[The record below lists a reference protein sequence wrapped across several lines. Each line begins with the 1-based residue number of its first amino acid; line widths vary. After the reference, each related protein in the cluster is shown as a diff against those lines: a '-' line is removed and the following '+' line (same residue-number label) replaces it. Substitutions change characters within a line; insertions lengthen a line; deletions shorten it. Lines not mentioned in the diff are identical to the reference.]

1 VEDIAARI
9 DRHLDRSGEHHL
21 WTGATRADGLGMVK
35 VDGWVVTVG
44 RVVWE
49 LAHGPVP
56 VGARVL
62 ACPDERACVRLDHL
76 RLDRDPSTARRK
88 GIRRAPNGSGSKRRI
103 RPGVWKLAVRAGR
116 FDDGT
121 PRRLYR
127 TVRAANATEA
137 SRLLAE
143 FVAEVRGDA
152 PSTTSRELRDLT
164 VDSAVRLY
172 LGHLL
177 EEKGR
182 AEKTV
187 GDYRRLH
194 DSWFAETIGTRW
206 LRDVDM
212 AMLDAAFG
220 RMQRAGRSR
229 STMHHAEALYGGLF
243 RWAKARGIV
252 GRNPMADFELPTSS
266 YVPRERPPAEAEE
279 MALLLGTAV
288 EHTPEVLAL
297 LVLGATS
304 GMRRGELVALR
315 RSSVDWDR
323 RLLRV
328 EVAADARGRVKAT
341 KTRRQRTFRIDEET
355 VAVLRRHCEEMD
367 ERAALFGVTVAAD
380 GFVFSLEPDCS
391 KPMPPDWVTKRVA
404 VLKEHLGAA
413 DKRPETIAL
422 EDEAL
427 RLFRGEPAGRR
438 AGRTGPSPK
447 GALTYQEIGAR
458 LGRSERWAAAAVAS
472 AERREMAQARG
483 LRLGFDASVQGLRRF
498 TSTELLDAG
507 FNVSMVA
514 NRQGHSPHVLVDHY
528 SKRRHSEDRRAAEHL
543 GRVVHGNNEHQSGDA
558 A

>member
-1 VEDIAARI
+1 MDDIAARL
-9 DRHLDRSGEHHL
+9 DRHVDRSGERHL

-35 VDGWVVTVG
+35 VDGRVVTVG

-62 ACPDERACVRLDHL
+62 ACPDERTCLRLDHL
-76 RLDRDPSTARRK
+76 RLDRDPAASRRSV
-88 GIRRAPNGSGSKRRI
+88 RRAPHGGGSKRRI

-137 SRLLAE
+137 GRLLAD

-152 PSTTSRELRDLT
+152 PTMTSRELRDLT
-164 VDSAVRLY
+164 VDAAVGLY
-172 LGHLL
+172 LDHLL

-182 AEKTV
+182 GEKTV

-194 DSWFAETIGTRW
+194 DTWFAEAIGGRR
-206 LRDVDM
+206 LRNVDV

-220 RMQRAGRSR
+220 RMQRAGRAR

-252 GRNPMADFELPTSS
+252 GNNPMADFELPTSS

-279 MALLLGTAV
+279 MALLLGTAA
-288 EHTPEVLAL
+288 EHAPEVLPL

-315 RSSVDWDR
+315 RTSVDWER
-323 RLLRV
+323 RRLRV
-328 EVAADARGRVKAT
+328 EVAADAKGRVKAT
-341 KTRRQRTFRIDEET
+341 KTRRTRTFRIDEET
-355 VAVLRRHCEEMD
+355 AVMLGRHCEEMD
-367 ERAALFGVTVAAD
+367 ERAALFGVTVASD
-380 GFVFSLEPDCS
+380 GFVFSLEPDCA
-391 KPMPPDWVTKRVA
+391 KPMPPDYVTKRVA
-404 VLKEHLGAA
+404 VLKEHLGVA

-427 RLFRGEPAGRR
+427 RLFRDEPVDRP

-447 GALTYQEIGAR
+447 GA
-458 LGRSERWAAAAVAS
+458 
-472 AERREMAQARG
+472 
-483 LRLGFDASVQGLRRF
+483 
-498 TSTELLDAG
+498 
-507 FNVSMVA
+507 
-514 NRQGHSPHVLVDHY
+514 
-528 SKRRHSEDRRAAEHL
+528 
-543 GRVVHGNNEHQSGDA
+543 
-558 A
+558 